1 MGKVSIFELFGDAIL
16 GTVLSIAGLMNPAI
30 GRVGLH
36 ESNKALLMEVPEI
49 ETLSEMKLKG
59 IIDDTNFY
67 TGASYNGF
75 KKEGADYFLE
85 NAKLHLSP
93 YDLVSLFR
101 RKVITKEDLV
111 KQLEKNKIVG
121 QDVEI
126 LLNATEY
133 FPTPA
138 DLVRFA
144 IREVYSTSTAEKFGQ
159 FEDLPEIYLQEAEK
173 AGLPR
178 EQAKNYWAAH
188 WDLPSAQMGFE
199 MLHRGVIDEDTLSM
213 LLKALDVMPFW
224 REKLKQISYNPLT
237 RVDTRRMYT
246 VGILNEEGVYRSFLD
261 EGYSPENA
269 KNLTDFTLK
278 YDNPEI
284 ESLTRASLVDSYK
297 KDIITREQL
306 IEYFKLLSYTDNIM
320 EFWLNNADYEK
331 MVDRVTIYSDDIAER
346 YQMGDIDLNQ
356 ARQELLNLN
365 VQTSFID
372 AVLEKMIAKKA
383 KRNKIPT
390 LDDLRRWLSSRLIS
404 EEYFVRKM
412 RGLGYKDEDIEIYL
426 SEISNTT
433 NTGEPI
439 HLSVETYI
447 RYMQKGIISPKRF
460 TDILRESG
468 VPEDQIAGYLT
479 KAGVY

>member
-1 MGKVSIFELFGDAIL
+1 MGKVSLFQIISDASL
-16 GTVLSIAGLMNPAI
+16 GALLGLVGLLNPAI
-30 GRVGLH
+30 SRVGLH
-36 ESNKALLMEVPEI
+36 ETNSALQLEVPEI
-49 ETLSEMKLKG
+49 ETLAEMYIKG
-59 IIDDTNFY
+59 IIKNDTYIQGANKNGY
-67 TGASYNGF
+67 NSTGAGYY
-75 KKEGADYFLE
+75 AD
-85 NAKLHLSP
+85 NATLHLSP
-93 YDLVSLFR
+93 FDLVSLWR
-101 RKVITKEDLV
+101 RGELNDQLLEQLLAQNKLIGIDIDLL
-111 KQLEKNKIVG
+111 KK
-121 QDVEI
+121 
-126 LLNATEY
+126 ATEY

-144 IREVYSTSTAEKFGQ
+144 IREVYSPQTAEKFGQ
-159 FEDLPEIYLQEAEK
+159 FEDLPDIFLQEAGK

-199 MLHRGVIDEDTLSM
+199 MLHRGVIDEETLTM

-224 REKLKQISYNPLT
+224 RDKLLKISYNPLT

-246 VGILNEEGVYRSFLD
+246 VGVLDEEGVYKSFLD

-269 KNLTDFTLK
+269 KNLTEFTLK

-320 EFWLNNADYEK
+320 QFWLDNAEYEK
-331 MVDRVTIYSDDIAER
+331 MVDRVTTYSDDIAER
-346 YQMGDIDLNQ
+346 YQVGDIDINQ
-356 ARQELLNLN
+356 ARQELISLDVPSNY
-365 VQTSFID
+365 ID
-372 AVLEKMIAKKA
+372 AFIEKMIAKKA
-383 KRNKIPT
+383 KRNKNPS
-390 LDDLRRWLSSRLIS
+390 LEDLRRWISSRLIS
-404 EEYFVRKM
+404 EEYYVKKM

-426 SEISNTT
+426 AEITKTT
-433 NTGEPI
+433 NTAEPER
-439 HLSVETYI
+439 LSVETYV

-460 TDILRESG
+460 TDILRSFAI
-468 VPEDQIAGYLT
+468 PEDQIATYLT